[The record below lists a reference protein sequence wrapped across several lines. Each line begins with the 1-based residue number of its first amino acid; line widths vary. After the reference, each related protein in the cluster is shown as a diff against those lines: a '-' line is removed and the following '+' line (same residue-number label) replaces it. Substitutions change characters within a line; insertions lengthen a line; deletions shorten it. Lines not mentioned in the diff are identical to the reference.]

1 MKGVFVTPIL
11 KQGTTS
17 VDLQLP
23 REDGR
28 GRFVSSCVHNGE
40 APRFKW
46 PAACT
51 CAKTSIPPGGIC
63 EKGSNTFWGHARVL
77 SACTTSQTRSLPV
90 KFAWTS
96 SNYRRASRY
105 ANSPCCRPIEHAF
118 PQNVP
123 FHVKILSKSDRSQK
137 NEFFFFSLLFLFFSF
152 FTQLHFRIYLK
163 ILHLISRQIL

>member
-1 MKGVFVTPIL
+1 MWTYNYREKMVVAALCPL
-11 KQGTTS
+11 VCTTARHPAS
-17 VDLQLP
+17 SDQPHARVP
-23 REDGR
+23 RR
-28 GRFVSSCVHNGE
+28 VY
-40 APRFKW
+40 
-46 PAACT
+46 
-51 CAKTSIPPGGIC
+51 PGGIC